1 MAEIFNIPRGPIDDE
16 PVSAIVGDP
25 LEPAAHARLH
35 ALAVALAGVELGD
48 YDRRIVDWL
57 AGWESSTV
65 ATVCS
70 WLGRVRNLKEGQD
83 CG

>member
-16 PVSAIVGDP
+16 PLNAIVSDP
-25 LEPAAHARLH
+25 AKPSRDANLF
-35 ALAVALAGVELGD
+35 ALGVALAGVELGD
-48 YDRRIVDWL
+48 HDERILFWL

-70 WLGRVRNLKEGQD
+70 WLYRVRQVD
-83 CG
+83 R